1 MIEILLQK
9 IISLAIIMA
18 MGWLLVK
25 LRILEAESSK
35 AISKVLLYLVMP
47 CVTITAFQ
55 VDYTPEVQ
63 NGLLLALFASV
74 AIHVFLLLAGGILK
88 KSLKLDPVEYL
99 SVIYSNAGNLVI
111 PLVSAMLGKEWIIY
125 TSAFILVQMTLIWSH
140 GKAALC
146 GERGIRLKTFF
157 GNINMISIFIGIF
170 FFLTG
175 LRLPALLQDAADT
188 MGSMVGPLPMLVTG
202 MLIGSMDLRQLVR
215 YKRVWLVTFL
225 RLILMPVCIIL
236 LIRLS
241 GLANLVANGK
251 DILLIT
257 VLAAI
262 TPSATSI
269 TQLAQVHGK
278 DARYAGAVNVISTL
292 LCIATIPLMILLYQ
306 L

>member
-25 LRILEAESSK
+25 LRILEADSSK